1 MKVAILSNVN
11 IDILPRFLENESL
24 KFGYKIQDFYIAGF
38 NQYPQEILNRNSKL
52 YKFSPDI
59 LLLHLEGTAL
69 FEDIFFNQFSYSDR
83 SLRNILED
91 KVNES
96 WQLIKIYNENQPHTL
111 IFLNTLAVNPFTIGG
126 SLETNSNCSYLYSL
140 YYEFNRSLIRKNL
153 ASNLSSVFILD
164 WGKEI
169 FYKGYSQMYDSR
181 YWYLG
186 RIPYSRYGI
195 RKLSEKYVLLLNSI
209 KGKVKKVLILDLD
222 NTLWGGIIGEDGL
235 ENIELSED
243 GVGKAYRD
251 FQKLIKSTKDKGILL
266 AIVSKNN
273 LEDVKEIFKKHPFMI
288 LKEEDFISIKVN
300 WRNKVR
306 NIIEI
311 AKELNLG
318 LNSFVFFD
326 DNPVEREMVKSALP
340 DVTVPD
346 FPEDPTYLVQWFSE
360 VSEKYFNKTSLTEE
374 DKNRTK
380 MYKAEK
386 KRVKLAKKVATVEE
400 FLNGLNMKIII
411 HRDYKE
417 MINRLVQLTQ
427 RTNQFNLRTKR
438 YTKNDLLFFIES
450 KDCIVWD
457 LELIDKFGTNGITG
471 LIIVKLDRKIKEAFI
486 DTFLMSCRIIGRDVE
501 VAFVNY
507 IASILKKIGIKM
519 LIGEYIPT
527 KKNELVKN
535 IYKKLG
541 FQEEKNGT
549 NLWKLN
555 LIGFEP
561 VIPKYIKIEERYM

>member
-1 MKVAILSNVN
+1 MKIAIINNVN

-24 KFGYKIQDFYIAGF
+24 KFGYKIQDIYIAGF
-38 NQYPQEILNRNSKL
+38 NQYTQEILNRNSKL

-59 LLLHLEGTAL
+59 LLFHLEGTAL
-69 FEDIFFNQFSYSDR
+69 FEDVFFNQFSYSDQD
-83 SLRNILED
+83 LRLTIED
-91 KVNES
+91 KVNEL
-96 WQLIKIYNENQPHTL
+96 WQLVKIYSGNHPQTV
-111 IFLNTLAVNPFTIGG
+111 IFLNTLVVNPFTIGG
-126 SLETNSNCSYLYSL
+126 SLETNSNSSYLYPL
-140 YYEFNRSLIRKNL
+140 YYEFNRNLIRKNL
-153 ASNLSSVFILD
+153 ASNLSSLFILD

-195 RKLSEKYVLLLNSI
+195 QRLSEKYILLLNSI

-243 GVGKAYRD
+243 SIGKAYRD
-251 FQKLIKSTKDKGILL
+251 FQKLIKLTKDKGILL

-300 WRNKVR
+300 WGNKVQ

-311 AKELNLG
+311 ARELNLG
-318 LNSFVFFD
+318 FDSFVFVD
-326 DNPVEREMVKSALP
+326 DNLVEREMVKSALP

-346 FPEDPTYLVQWFSE
+346 FPEDPACLVQWFSE
-360 VSEKYFNKTSLTEE
+360 ISEKYFNKTSLTEE

-380 MYKAEK
+380 MYRAEK
-386 KRVKLAKKVATVEE
+386 KRVKLAKKVATIEE

-411 HRDYKE
+411 HKDHKE

-438 YTKNDLLFFIES
+438 YTKNDLLIFIES

-471 LIIVKLDRKIKEAFI
+471 LIIVKLNRKIKEAFI

-507 IASILKKIGIKM
+507 VALMLKKIGIKK
-519 LIGEYIPT
+519 LTGEYIPT
-527 KKNELVKN
+527 KKNELVKD
-535 IYKKLG
+535 IYRKLG
-541 FQEEKNGT
+541 FQEEKNRM

-561 VIPKYIKIEERYM
+561 VILKYIKIEERYV